1 MKTNL
6 AIICI
11 EDEPEVLE
19 AIIRDLE
26 MFEDYFRI
34 EAAQS
39 VNEARGL
46 VQLLLAADIRPALFI
61 CDHRM
66 PGETGVDYLIQL
78 NKDKIMLKAKKMLL
92 TGQAGLPDTVK
103 AINAGGLDY
112 YMAKPWSKD
121 DIQDVVK
128 KLLTEFVSQNVE
140 NVLPYMMILDAEKLS
155 NSMRNRNI
163 MTDI

>member
-1 MKTNL
+1 MKPNL

-46 VQLLLAADIRPALFI
+46 VQLLLSADIRPALFI
-61 CDHRM
+61 CDHLM
-66 PGETGVDYLIQL
+66 PGETGVEYLVQL
-78 NKDKIMLKAKKMLL
+78 NCDKIMIKARKMLL
-92 TGQAGLPDTVK
+92 TGQAGLLDTVK
-103 AINAGGLDY
+103 AINTGGLDY

-121 DIQDVVK
+121 HLQEVVK

-140 NVLPYMMILDAEKLS
+140 NLLPYMMVLDAEILS
-155 NSMRNRNI
+155 DSMRQRKTI
-163 MTDI
+163 TDM

>member
-1 MKTNL
+1 MKPNL

-11 EDEPEVLE
+11 EDEAEVLE

-26 MFEDYFRI
+26 IFEDYFRI

-46 VQLLLAADIRPALFI
+46 VQLLLASDIIPALFI
-61 CDHRM
+61 CDHLM

-78 NKDKIMLKAKKMLL
+78 NQDKIMMKSRKMLL

-103 AINAGGLDY
+103 AVNSGGLDY
-112 YMAKPWSKD
+112 YLAKPWKKNEL
-121 DIQDVVK
+121 QHVVK
-128 KLLTEFVSQNVE
+128 ELLSEFVAKNVE

-155 NSMRNRNI
+155 DSMRQRKT
-163 MTDI
+163 MTDM

>member
-1 MKTNL
+1 MKPNL

-11 EDEPEVLE
+11 EDESEVLE

-46 VQLLLAADIRPALFI
+46 VQLLLSADIRPALFI
-61 CDHRM
+61 CDHLM
-66 PGETGVDYLIQL
+66 PGETGVDYLVQL
-78 NKDKIMLKAKKMLL
+78 NMDKIMIKARKMLL

-112 YMAKPWSKD
+112 YMAKPWDKEHL
-121 DIQDVVK
+121 QDVVK
-128 KLLTEFVSQNVE
+128 KLLTDFVTQNVE
-140 NVLPYMMILDAEKLS
+140 NVLPYMMVLDAERLS
-155 NSMRNRNI
+155 DSMRHRKI
-163 MTDI
+163 MTDM